1 MDLSD
6 RDFPADKWLR
16 ESMDQGHPTQNAT
29 QAGGSDR
36 RGTLD
41 PAEDARRELIQWCEE
56 HGLPVPPE
64 RQDAAAAR
72 PRG

>member
-1 MDLSD
+1 M
-6 RDFPADKWLR
+6 
-16 ESMDQGHPTQNAT
+16 EQGHPIHNRTKAGSPSDGR
-29 QAGGSDR
+29 QA
-36 RGTLD
+36 LD

-64 RQDAAAAR
+64 RQGSAATQR

>member
-1 MDLSD
+1 
-6 RDFPADKWLR
+6 
-16 ESMDQGHPTQNAT
+16 MDQGHHTQNAT
-29 QAGGSDR
+29 QAGGSDDR

-64 RQDAAAAR
+64 RQASASAAR
-72 PRG
+72 QRR